1 MGLWTFGALLIVTVN
16 TIVWHGSIEN
26 RYPIWGDIAT
36 AWLAVYSFAV
46 SCCAFCIQYR
56 LWSIARTRRV
66 FFTHKEK
73 KRQNY
78 VTYFICYGAPL
89 IFKVVHYV
97 NQGHRYDLYE
107 DLGPHQTNYNTP
119 VALATYFVFDQ
130 IVCIIATIFSFMT
143 VICILKHRKEFNAVI
158 SSSVKINRSRYFQ
171 LLSLAAVTV
180 SIHLPFTLWM
190 YVNDIVGYP
199 IHPWIS
205 WEDTHSNWMRIAYI
219 TRFMLSISP
228 GEKVALSISYW
239 TLPLCGILYF
249 LLFGFGEEA
258 MMQYNAVFDAIRR
271 PFGAL
276 FRKVHLQ
283 HVNLR
288 RTWLDVLLSRPGT
301 SIDPTAVPMTKVNIV
316 SDPTQPRLLTGE
328 KETSNGTATSS
339 RPNHKQRYRQHA
351 TQTYGG
357 SASDIINDTG
367 GYIQYRLPE
376 SERGQEAGSSGCI
389 PTICFGSSISS
400 FPGTEQQATSSP
412 KSLLRPSEEEKK
424 VEKDIPS
431 DVETSSSSSRCSCTS
446 CNAELVEED
455 SEDITETQRYSI
467 EGKRAE
473 KASITGRG
481 VDGKPVANLVAE
493 ERDLEV
499 GVAEPSQEPSPG
511 ELHRLEHL
519 RHWPD
524 ATEEITF

>member
-1 MGLWTFGALLIVTVN
+1 MYPIYKGKPFQQPRRGTRPLFIETCLLRRRQTRCAPRLRILLFCRSKLPNAQFEMIGPKDMSYMYPVYPIICSICCVLDLFPLFFHWRAGNIATIAMGLWTFGALLIVTVN

-301 SIDPTAVPMTKVNIV
+301 SIDPTEKRKPQTALRRRHAQITSRGIANMPPKPM
-316 SDPTQPRLLTGE
+316 
-328 KETSNGTATSS
+328 
-339 RPNHKQRYRQHA
+339 
-351 TQTYGG
+351 
-357 SASDIINDTG
+357 
-367 GYIQYRLPE
+367 
-376 SERGQEAGSSGCI
+376 AGA
-389 PTICFGSSISS
+389 PLIS
-400 FPGTEQQATSSP
+400 
-412 KSLLRPSEEEKK
+412 
-424 VEKDIPS
+424 
-431 DVETSSSSSRCSCTS
+431 
-446 CNAELVEED
+446 
-455 SEDITETQRYSI
+455 
-467 EGKRAE
+467 
-473 KASITGRG
+473 
-481 VDGKPVANLVAE
+481 
-493 ERDLEV
+493 
-499 GVAEPSQEPSPG
+499 
-511 ELHRLEHL
+511 
-519 RHWPD
+519 
-524 ATEEITF
+524 

>member
-1 MGLWTFGALLIVTVN
+1 EEAERHVFHLLW
-16 TIVWHGSIEN
+16 
-26 RYPIWGDIAT
+26 
-36 AWLAVYSFAV
+36 
-46 SCCAFCIQYR
+46 
-56 LWSIARTRRV
+56 RT
-66 FFTHKEK
+66 
-73 KRQNY
+73 
-78 VTYFICYGAPL
+78 L

-130 IVCIIATIFSFMT
+130 I
-143 VICILKHRKEFNAVI
+143 HRKEFNAVI

-190 YVNDIVGYP
+190 
-199 IHPWIS
+199 
-205 WEDTHSNWMRIAYI
+205 
-219 TRFMLSISP
+219 
-228 GEKVALSISYW
+228 GEGSSSISYW

-357 SASDIINDTG
+357 SASDIINDTELDTSN
-367 GYIQYRLPE
+367 IDFPNPSEARKQARLAAYLR
-376 SERGQEAGSSGCI
+376 SGQAAKAEAGAQNKKSKRLRASS
-389 PTICFGSSISS
+389 FGSSISS

-499 GVAEPSQEPSPG
+499 
-511 ELHRLEHL
+511 
-519 RHWPD
+519 D
-524 ATEEITF
+524 